1 MNKILAF
8 AIAGCL
14 AACGGTAAPE
24 PSPPS
29 STTST
34 TTTMTTTK
42 PNPAVGAPVAQNT
55 ENEAP
60 NFSLKDL
67 DGNQVQLSSFRGKLV
82 VLEWFN
88 PGCPFVKY
96 AYNDGPLAGM
106 AKQKSDAGIV
116 WLSINSGA
124 PGKQGNG
131 RDANRKAAKAWDLE
145 TPILIDESG
154 EVGKMYGAKTTPH
167 LFVINE
173 AGSIVYKGA
182 LDNAPLGRAPAE
194 GHINYVEAA
203 LADLSAGRAVQ
214 VSETKSYG
222 CSVKY

>member
-1 MNKILAF
+1 MNKILTI

-14 AACGGTAAPE
+14 VGCGGTAAPE

-29 STTST
+29 STTT
-34 TTTMTTTK
+34 VTTK
-42 PNPAVGAPVAQNT
+42 PNPAVGAPQNI

-60 NFSLKDL
+60 DFSLQDL
-67 DGNQVQLSSFRGKLV
+67 NGSQVQLSSFRGKLV

-96 AYNDGPLAGM
+96 AYNQGPLAGM
-106 AKQKSDAGIV
+106 AKQKTDAGVV

-124 PGKQGNG
+124 RGKQGNG
-131 RDANRKAAKAWDLE
+131 ADANRKAAKAWELE

-154 EVGKMYGAKTTPH
+154 DVGKMYGARTTPH